1 MTAALRYALARLRVR
16 RTRAVLAVLGIT
28 AAGAMLGAAVTVSYA
43 LGTGFER
50 TADRADL
57 PDIAATFAPTQR
69 ADVERVARSLPNVV
83 DVSFRLDRAV
93 IFIAAGGKTTERA
106 TAVGIQEGDRRGY
119 AIVEGRDITRE
130 GETVIEAGLARA
142 WNLHPGD
149 DMFARALNVPFGGQ
163 RLRIVGVA
171 VSPDSVAY
179 PLASSPIFYVDY
191 RDVAPLIAAVPG
203 TVDTAL
209 IWLANPDRVDVTLS
223 QARAA
228 GVGVDRLRFGT
239 RVSLRL
245 LIGQAAGLVIALLV
259 AFSVIS
265 LVVAGTML
273 AAASAAEVERRVQ
286 GIGVM
291 RALGM
296 STGQV
301 TTAAAM
307 EGALI
312 AAPAGALGIALGW
325 FLVAGPTDRLLAS
338 LNQLGPGLALAPLLI
353 GSFVALVVIVAGFS
367 ALPAWRAAR
376 RPAVETMGGGDVVG
390 VARTLP
396 LPAGPAGL
404 GVRLVAAR
412 PVRTLGA
419 VIVLGL
425 AAALI
430 LLILSIASVLR
441 SLDQRPQALG
451 TRYQLTLPFVAPGLD
466 EAARATKG
474 VEAAATRFEVLAA
487 DSFRLGEPFRIISFA
502 ADHTQYEDPV
512 LDRGRHLR
520 NDNEAE
526 VGLGLATALGLQIG
540 GTLAAQLPSGAEI
553 RFKVV
558 GIVRAFQDQGRIAYV
573 NPKRLLA
580 ADPSA
585 SSTVA
590 VRVAPG
596 STVDDVREAL
606 RERGI
611 VSLDSGGIAGQSVQG
626 FAARSSGFL
635 DVVIA
640 LLRSIA
646 IVSGAVCLYAV
657 AQVLALTAHE
667 RRRSLAVV
675 RSFGAS
681 RVQIVL
687 IFAGAAATIGALA
700 LPLGIVVERFALGPM
715 VASLAASY
723 ISLPLTAG
731 PIEIAATAASLA
743 LGATVVALLL
753 GRAATSRP
761 VVVDLTEE

>member
-1 MTAALRYALARLRVR
+1 MIAALRYALARLRVR

-28 AAGAMLGAAVTVSYA
+28 AAGAMLGAAITVSYA

-57 PDIAATFAPTQR
+57 PDIAATFAPTDR
-69 ADVERVARSLPNVV
+69 DDVERVVRSLPNVV

-93 IFIAAGGKTTERA
+93 IFIAARGRTTERA
-106 TAVGIQEGDRRGY
+106 TAIGIQTGSRRGY
-119 AIVEGRDITRE
+119 AIVDGRDIERQ
-130 GETVIEAGLARA
+130 GEAVIEAGLARS

-149 DMFARALNVPFGGQ
+149 AMFAEALNVDVHQ

-171 VSPDSVAY
+171 VSPDGVAY
-179 PLASSPIFYVDY
+179 PLASSPIFYADY
-191 RDVAPLIAAVPG
+191 RNVSRMIGAAPG

-209 IWLANPDRVDVTLS
+209 VWLANPDRVDVTLS

-259 AFSVIS
+259 AFSAIS

-273 AAASAAEVERRVQ
+273 AASSAAEVERRVQ

-301 TTAAAM
+301 TTAAAV

-325 FLVAGPTDRLLAS
+325 FLVARPTSRLLAS

-353 GSFVALVVIVAGFS
+353 GSFVALVAVVAGFS

-376 RPAVETMGGGDVVG
+376 RPAVETMRGGDVVG

-404 GVRLVAAR
+404 GMRLVAAR

-430 LLILSIASVLR
+430 LLVLSIATVLR

-451 TRYQLTLPFVAPGLD
+451 TRYQLTLPFAAPGLV

-502 ADHTQYEDPV
+502 ADHTQFEDPV

-526 VGLGLATALGLQIG
+526 VGLGLATALGLQLG

-558 GIVRAFQDQGRIAYV
+558 GIVRAFQDQGRIVYV

-723 ISLPLTAG
+723 ISLPLEAG
-731 PIEIAATAASLA
+731 PVEVAATAASLA
-743 LGATVVALLL
+743 LGATIVAVLL
-753 GRAATSRP
+753 GRAATSRS

>member
-1 MTAALRYALARLRVR
+1 MIAALGYALARLRVR
-16 RTRAVLAVLGIT
+16 RTRTVLTVLGIT

-93 IFIAAGGKTTERA
+93 IFIAAGGRTTERA
-106 TAVGIQEGDRRGY
+106 TAIGVQKGDRRGY
-119 AIVEGRDITRE
+119 AIVEGRDIERE
-130 GETVIEAGLARA
+130 GEAVIEAGLARA
-142 WNLHPGD
+142 WNLSPGD
-149 DMFARALNVPFGGQ
+149 EMFAEALNV
-163 RLRIVGVA
+163 RLGLRLQIVGVA
-171 VSPDSVAY
+171 VSPDGVAY
-179 PLASSPIFYVDY
+179 PLASSPLFYVDY

-239 RVSLRL
+239 RESLRL

-259 AFSVIS
+259 AFSLIS

-273 AAASAAEVERRVQ
+273 AASSAAEVQRRVQ
-286 GIGVM
+286 SIGLM

-301 TTAAAM
+301 TAAAAV
-307 EGALI
+307 EGTLI
-312 AAPAGALGIALGW
+312 AAPAGAVGIALGW
-325 FLVAGPTDRLLAS
+325 FLVAGPTSHLLAS
-338 LNQLGPGLALAPLLI
+338 LNQFGPGLALAPLLI
-353 GSFVALVVIVAGFS
+353 GSFFALVLIVAGFS
-367 ALPAWRAAR
+367 ACPAWRAAR
-376 RPAVETMGGGDVVG
+376 RPAVETLRGGDMLG
-390 VARTLP
+390 SARALP
-396 LPAGPAGL
+396 LPAGAAGL

-412 PVRTLGA
+412 PVRMLGG

-430 LLILSIASVLR
+430 LLVLSIASVLR
-441 SLDQRPQALG
+441 SLDQRPQAFG
-451 TRYQLTLPFVAPGLD
+451 TRYQLTLPAGEPAL
-466 EAARATKG
+466 EAANATSG
-474 VEAAATRFEVLAA
+474 VAGAATRFEVLAA
-487 DSFRLGEPFRIISFA
+487 DSFRLGEPFKIISFA
-502 ADHTQYEDPV
+502 GDHTQFEDPV

-520 NDNEAE
+520 NDDEAE
-526 VGLGLATALGLQIG
+526 VGLGLATALGLQLG

-585 SSTVA
+585 QSTIV

-596 STVDDVREAL
+596 FTVGDVSDSFEKQ
-606 RERGI
+606 GI
-611 VSLDSGGIAGQSVQG
+611 LAVGSGGIAGQSVQG

-646 IVSGAVCLYAV
+646 IVSGVVCLYAV

-681 RVQIVL
+681 RAQIAL
-687 IFAGAAATIGALA
+687 IFAGAAGTIGALA
-700 LPLGIVVERFALGPM
+700 LPMGVVVERFALGSM

-731 PIEIAATAASLA
+731 LFEITITAASLA
-743 LGATVVALLL
+743 LGAAVVALLL
-753 GRAATSRP
+753 GRAATSRS